1 MEMRINRL
9 LLVPALLGVLL
20 LVACDRLDPN
30 SEPIYG
36 KESGLPVNCRAYVQV
51 AIDGYRT
58 SQYTA
63 EAAFAGL
70 ERNCGRYGAAWG
82 AR

>member
-1 MEMRINRL
+1 MNRL

-20 LVACDRLDPN
+20 LAGCDRLDPN

-58 SQYTA
+58 KQYTA

-70 ERNCGRYGAAWG
+70 ERNCGTHGSSWG
-82 AR
+82 KK